1 MIKKLFKK
9 IIAFLLRIEAKLVLR
24 RYKPKIIAVTGT
36 VGKTSTKDA
45 IVVIL
50 SADFRVRKSEK
61 SYNSELGVPLTILGA
76 KTAWNNFFQWTLI
89 LFKGIK
95 LLTAKYD
102 YPQWLVLEM
111 GVDRPKDMKKLI
123 SYAKPDIGVITA
135 LGEVPVHVEYFK
147 NPEEVAKEKGRL
159 VKTINQDGYAI
170 LNADDKLSLSLR
182 EKTKAKILTFGFSEE
197 ADLTASNY
205 RIVYKK
211 EGERDI
217 PEGITFKVDY
227 KGNIIP
233 VRLPDVFGKQIVYAA
248 LAAMAVGVAMGMNLI
263 ETAESLSR
271 YKSPPGRLKLIE
283 GIKNTFILDD
293 SYNSSPIAVEAASE
307 VLSEIPAKRKIAV
320 LGDMLE
326 LGKFTIDE
334 HKKIGRSLKK
344 LVNYIFT
351 VGPRAKFIA
360 EEART
365 AGFNPKNIFEFST
378 SDEAKM
384 EVQKK
389 IKEGDLILIK
399 GSQSMRM
406 EKITKEIMAHPENKE
421 ELLVR
426 QEHEWQNR

>member
-9 IIAFLLRIEAKLVLR
+9 IIAFFLRIEARIVLR
-24 RYKPKIIAVTGT
+24 RYKPKIIAITGT

-45 IVVIL
+45 IAAIL
-50 SADFRVRKSEK
+50 SADFHVRKSEK

-76 KTAWNNFFQWTLI
+76 KTAWNNFFQWILI
-89 LFKGIK
+89 LFKGIR
-95 LLTAKYD
+95 LFVAKYD
-102 YPQWLVLEM
+102 YPQWLILEM

-123 SYAKPDIGVITA
+123 SYVKPNIGVITA
-135 LGEVPVHVEYFK
+135 IGEVPVHVEYFK

-159 VKTINQDGYAI
+159 AKAVKQNGYAI
-170 LNADDKLSLSLR
+170 LNADDKLALSVK
-182 EKTKAKILTFGFSEE
+182 EKTKANVLTFGFSEE

-205 RIVYKK
+205 RVVYKK
-211 EGERDI
+211 EGEREI

-233 VRLPDVFGKQIVYAA
+233 VRLYNVFGRQIVYAA
-248 LAAMAVGVAMGMNLI
+248 LAAMATGAAMGMNLV

-271 YKSPPGRLKLIE
+271 YKSPPGRLKLLE

-293 SYNSSPIAVEAASE
+293 SYNSSPIAVEAALE
-307 VLSEIPAKRKIAV
+307 VLSEIPAKRKIVV

-326 LGKFTIDE
+326 LGKYTIDE
-334 HKKIGRSLKK
+334 HKKIGRALKK
-344 LVNYIFT
+344 LANYIFT

-360 EEART
+360 EEARL
-365 AGFNPKNIFEFST
+365 AGFNPKNIFEFSN

-399 GSQSMRM
+399 GSQGMRM
-406 EKITKEIMAHPENKE
+406 EKIVEETMARPELKNE
-421 ELLVR
+421 FLVR
-426 QEHEWQNR
+426 QEKEWHNK